1 MHTFSGEWKRR
12 YMYVPLAVDY
22 KHHHKINKKRCGH
35 LNKTTAQIK
44 LIL

>member
-1 MHTFSGEWKRR
+1 MSPNQRNINIEIYYQIHNVV
-12 YMYVPLAVDY
+12 YN
-22 KHHHKINKKRCGH
+22 HHHKINT